1 MSPKALIRHHSGR
14 MAGPARW
21 YLAGLGVMA
30 LLLLTA
36 HFSVQEHVQKTLR
49 LAVHDWMQ
57 SHGGEVQHVRYRLLR
72 GALTLEGVRWSDGAD
87 AGMRL
92 NVSRVFVR
100 TSSRAMLSSAP
111 SFSLLRFEHPVL
123 RVQRGALLEW
133 LRGDAVSPLNFFS
146 GLLPHAEAVA
156 VEDMA
161 LMIRQPLHEQYHD
174 SPGERR
180 DTILLRQLA
189 GAFSAGG
196 VRLDGMLG
204 DGQLR
209 LDARVGSGGGL
220 SGTLALSDAEVDG
233 LEKLSGSPAFEPGLL
248 ASGNLVLRGDWGKR
262 DIGVLGK
269 LRLRDETG
277 SGSLGVQGGWSES
290 GADIDLVCE
299 GLALPTLPLG
309 WPDVAGR
316 TLTTGRFSG
325 VMRLQRSWH
334 NGGQGGVRK
343 ESGDAGWRI
352 GLDGSLHGAQ
362 LASETLPA
370 WDIARLDVRQGVL
383 LSSSGAFSAGE
394 LRLEDADI
402 RLNAYG
408 DPSASAAL
416 PSPRIERLSLTRIRP
431 QLHFA
436 DTSSIAL
443 PDMQG
448 KGRMHP
454 GSGEQGGRIVF
465 TSMDR
470 VAVVAADKKVRS
482 EQTDSRPSE
491 SWKIVAEGDP
501 FGQWQARLSASHVP
515 LVRLRPLLPL
525 ASLPG
530 EMGVP
535 EYSGLA
541 DISLNLVPE
550 GGGMQASGKAS
561 VFDMQMMQGGDQ
573 LSASRV
579 DVDIAL
585 ADSDGTRQLARV
597 ALSDW
602 QYQMALRPLPRM
614 MSPVPAAG
622 DGGNV
627 AQAPNEAGA
636 QDQTEADAPDVV
648 GVIESTA
655 PMRDYDWQIGELV
668 AQSGSISL
676 GQPDALIAG
685 QLLLRVH
692 HLKNGELAPFT
703 LSGELG
709 GGVLQAGGKLQWQPA
724 MQMEVKGT
732 LAHALPFMFND
743 WLRLSGMPRLVRGRL
758 DASFDIARQGPV
770 LTGGYAGQLKLSLHQ
785 GVPESGVF
793 PEDPMLQRSG
803 YTTQG
808 LLERLNHPRG
818 FKLVI
823 PFTGSWSSDALVDVI
838 GEAGLEALK
847 AAAGRSQ
854 VSPAGAEPPISK
866 LVRIRLQGKRGFSHN
881 ERVRLRTMIRTLLAD
896 QTLIVE
902 LTPQLGKAQPDA
914 DMTDRVLRTQQAVER
929 YMNRMGVASRRI
941 FPVWPQAQHRHGDAP
956 GLLLRARAP

>member
-21 YLAGLGVMA
+21 YLAGLVVMA

-92 NVSRVFVR
+92 NVSSVFVR

-123 RVQRGALLEW
+123 RVQRGALLGW
-133 LRGDAVSPLNFFS
+133 LRGDTASSLNFFT

-156 VEDMA
+156 VEDME
-161 LMIRQPLHEQYHD
+161 LMIRPPLHEQNHG
-174 SPGERR
+174 SPDERR
-180 DTILLRQLA
+180 DSILLRQLA
-189 GAFSAGG
+189 GSFSAGG
-196 VRLDGMLG
+196 VQLDGMLG
-204 DGQLR
+204 DGQVR
-209 LDARVGSGGGL
+209 IDARVASGGGL
-220 SGTLALSDAEVDG
+220 SGTLALSDAEIDG

-269 LRLRDETG
+269 IGLRDETG

-290 GADIDLVCE
+290 GADVDLACD
-299 GLALPTLPLG
+299 GLALATLPLG
-309 WPDVAGR
+309 WPDFAGR

-325 VMRLQRSWH
+325 VMRLQRSWQG
-334 NGGQGGVRK
+334 GGQPGADN
-343 ESGDAGWRI
+343 ETGDAGWRV
-352 GLDGSLHGAQ
+352 GLDGSLHGLQ
-362 LASETLPA
+362 LVSEKLPA
-370 WDIARLDVRQGVL
+370 WDIARLDVRQGMLVL
-383 LSSSGAFSAGE
+383 SSGAFSAGE

-408 DPSASAAL
+408 DPATGPA
-416 PSPRIERLSLTRIRP
+416 PTSPRIERLSLTRIRP
-431 QLHFA
+431 QLYFGDA
-436 DTSSIAL
+436 SSIAL

-454 GSGEQGGRIVF
+454 GSGKQGGRVVF

-470 VAVVAADKKVRS
+470 AAVVAADENDRS
-482 EQTDSRPSE
+482 DRAEPEPSE
-491 SWKIVAEGDP
+491 AWEVVAEGDP
-501 FGQWQARLSASHVP
+501 FGQWQARLKASHVP
-515 LVRLRPLLPL
+515 LVRLRPLLPR

-530 EMGVP
+530 ESGVP

-541 DISLNLVPE
+541 DISLQLTPQ
-550 GGGMQASGKAS
+550 GGGVQASGKAS
-561 VFDMQMMQGGDQ
+561 LFDMRMMQGGDQ
-573 LSASRV
+573 LSTSRM

-585 ADSDGTRQLARV
+585 AGSDGTRQLARV
-597 ALSDW
+597 TLNDW

-614 MSPVPAAG
+614 VRPVPTEGESRNLAQG
-622 DGGNV
+622 PDDGGDPDNT
-627 AQAPNEAGA
+627 G
-636 QDQTEADAPDVV
+636 TETPDVV

-655 PMRDYDWQIGELV
+655 PMHDFDWQIGELV
-668 AQSGSISL
+668 AGNGSISL
-676 GQPDALIAG
+676 GQPDALIAR

-692 HLKNGELAPFT
+692 HLKSGELVPFT

-709 GGVLQAGGKLQWQPA
+709 GGALQVGGKLQWQPA
-724 MQMEVKGT
+724 MQMEIKGT

-758 DASFDIARQGPV
+758 DASLDITRQGPV
-770 LTGGYAGQLKLSLHQ
+770 LTGGYAGELKLSLHQ

-808 LLERLNHPRG
+808 LLERLNYPRG

-823 PFTGSWSSDALVDVI
+823 PFSGSWQSSGLVDVI
-838 GEAGLEALK
+838 GEAGLESLK
-847 AAAGRSQ
+847 AAAGRARATS
-854 VSPAGAEPPISK
+854 AGAEPAISK

-881 ERVRLRTMIRTLLAD
+881 ERVRLRKMISALLAD
-896 QTLIVE
+896 HKLIVE
-902 LTPQLGKAQPDA
+902 LTPQLGTAQPDA
-914 DMTDRVLRTQQAVER
+914 DMTERVLRTQQAVEQ
-929 YMNRMGVASRRI
+929 YMNKMGVASRRI
-941 FPVWPQAQHRHGDAP
+941 FPVWPLAQHRHGDAP